1 MNSERVLIVEDENV
15 VALDLTRRLK
25 KLGYCVIGMASNAK
39 RALSL
44 VDKHAP
50 DLVLMDIHIQ
60 GHTDGIEIAR
70 ILYDKYQI
78 PVIFLTAYSEEATL
92 NRAKESK
99 PYGYLLKP
107 YSERELHAGIQV
119 ALEKSRADRKLRDTK
134 VHLQLAL
141 DAGNLSTWE
150 ASDDKNDVILSYTV
164 GGRVSNASDWS
175 TLLQQIVPEDRA
187 RVFQRIESIK
197 HVPDMEIEMNLKFST
212 LISGI
217 AGSLCLVNRIK

>member
-212 LISGI
+212 LISAI